1 MILFLCLLSPFE
13 NSGNL
18 INFLLVFL
26 GAVHVTINGESSV
39 IVVRVLKVPPDNPF
53 HNLGELWVVDI
64 NSEM

>member
-26 GAVHVTINGESSV
+26 GAVYVTINGESSV

-53 HNLGELWVVDI
+53 HYLGELWVVDI